1 MTDAR
6 QDRYVREILTLY
18 RQTPGTRGR
27 ATTADRRLAEDLHRR
42 GVPAEL
48 VRAALLLAT
57 ARRTARPSDAAPLQ
71 TVNSLHYFLPVLR
84 ELQQHPPDP
93 AYLDYLASRARPSN
107 HQRPGRPPS
116 KSLIMAPSFIEAPLT
131 PPKANITLLSRPPST
146 NRSAILPGN
155 LFRRSASPSPSAL
168 PSSPG
173 S

>member
-6 QDRYVREILTLY
+6 QDRYVREVLTLY

-42 GVPAEL
+42 GVPAKL

-93 AYLDYLASRARPSN
+93 AYLDYLAAGLARPTTSDPDGP
-107 HQRPGRPPS
+107 HQ
-116 KSLIMAPSFIEAPLT
+116 
-131 PPKANITLLSRPPST
+131 KA
-146 NRSAILPGN
+146 
-155 LFRRSASPSPSAL
+155 
-168 PSSPG
+168 
-173 S
+173 